1 MKLLPVL
8 DAVPT
13 EPKVLRLGE
22 LLAHQPGAVIS
33 RQLLKHPS
41 GSVTVFAF
49 AAGQGLS
56 EHTAPFDALVQLLEG
71 EARITISGTPFELA
85 AGDAIVMPA
94 NRPHALA
101 ALTPFKM
108 VLTMLRPGE
117 GAPKPGA
124 TTPPQ

>member
-8 DAVPT
+8 DGVPA
-13 EPKVLRLGE
+13 EPKVMRLAE
-22 LLAHQPGAVIS
+22 LLAHQPGAVVS
-33 RQLLKHPS
+33 RQVLKHPS

-49 AAGQGLS
+49 AAGEGLS

-71 EARITISGTPFELA
+71 TARITIGGRPYELA

-94 NRPHALA
+94 HRPHALA

-117 GAPKPGA
+117 QAPPAAA
-124 TTPPQ
+124 TPAPP

>member
-8 DAVPT
+8 DGVPA
-13 EPKVLRLGE
+13 ESKVLRLAD

-33 RQLLKHPS
+33 RQLLKHAS

-49 AAGQGLS
+49 AAGEGLS
-56 EHTAPFDALVQLLEG
+56 EHTAPFDALVQLLDG
-71 EARITISGTPFELA
+71 KARITIGGTPFELV

-94 NRPHALA
+94 HRPHALA

-117 GAPKPGA
+117 GAPAASGA
-124 TTPPQ
+124 PQ